1 MTESVNI
8 AGTYQTESGHQL
20 RITPAAGGP
29 SEWQVE
35 FVDIGKQRK
44 VSLEGRQVKDWK
56 GRVGEAQPVS
66 LDNGVVF
73 VILFRGRGWW
83 WMPVISHTCFEWKFD
98 DCWTGSLSDHNPV
111 RWSERTDITGV
122 FAEITLSVSDQ
133 DSTEF
138 SRPIFVRKYS
148 RSGKVEASQKHI
160 TTYEG
165 LQEILDHTEDLAFRW
180 TFQTDMTGMSFLSWG
195 KWMSKAELQLNL
207 AVSNP
212 DCKHPIQIEIFRGRP
227 GHHKTEIE
235 TADSADSLREVLA
248 RRPRLLQRD
257 LSNRRMTDLVVAAR
271 LAQEIYKP
279 PESLKWACSAENGS
293 AFFGI
298 KSSSCMM
305 PGGGQQR
312 ECIFV
317 VFRGTVDAMTIF
329 TDLKCTL
336 STDYPWSKFGLKV
349 HQSMWADLK
358 EALKDGSEAPGLV
371 LKLFNTWKENQSA
384 RLIITGHS
392 LGAGIAMLLQA
403 YIWIQANTEER
414 DCNFQKAFD
423 EAPEFKEFL
432 RSSTCYGFAG
442 PMVFAKVKTRE
453 VPADLTK
460 HLTSTVTNYMFR
472 EDLVPRAYGALDVEA
487 VMKKL
492 GQELSAR
499 HRIKGAIFELVL
511 RAATSSSTSQE
522 VLDKLKRAIDLGE
535 FKKHADEFV
544 HCCRV
549 VVIGQRGVAWNCL
562 SVTPEA
568 LAHHKM
574 TTYRTSLE
582 QPTTETF
589 KETQVEWAKETQ
601 EATTPEMNDSSVW
614 SSARNSNWTHV
625 LSALSNKHPDSFESP
640 EANHFVHLAALQ
652 GQEEFGEEDGKRT
665 LIELLRRGAN
675 PLKRNRD
682 GKSIVEVVTL
692 KDDDPFKLWLTEL
705 VDIAEELRRAGCTGS
720 DLAEKMANQWDE
732 NNKFINLG
740 ADALCELKRYNL
752 RLQGVEDLQIY
763 DGEDESESFSDALER
778 IAKNIGKDEL
788 NRQQAKFQES
798 QKAHRFLDSAKW
810 GDYAQMRDMLK
821 ADRSLAC
828 NTTGGRWSALMQVVY
843 NSMCFSEI
851 DMKDV
856 VVLLVCY
863 PHLDAIRYALTG
875 IEEVN
880 REYMQVLRADE
891 EEAPEAQEVSTEAA
905 PLPQVGSPGYPATH
919 GKGAGKRPGKRQ
931 RPSKDFSPFAEVPV
945 AEASQVSSSPASA
958 PSQTEASY
966 ALQVPANVS
975 LLAKQKDGHPEVIMK
990 NDGGRVRIPN
1000 GQCVTWLQDAG
1011 PDDYLVE
1018 WHGNKG
1024 TVKKANLKPPAAVKN
1039 ANPKKQFKEV
1049 PALLEKIIALADK
1062 YTSEK
1067 REFDIQSLVKESD
1080 PETFRLVSQSDP
1092 ELFT

>member
-35 FVDIGKQRK
+35 FVDFRKQRK

-138 SRPIFVRKYS
+138 SRPIFVRKCS

-279 PESLKWACSAENGS
+279 PERLKWACSAENGS

-305 PGGGQQR
+305 PGGGQQH

-403 YIWIQANTEER
+403 YIWIQANTKEC
-414 DCNFQKAFD
+414 DPDFKKAFEED
-423 EAPEFKEFL
+423 TEFKGFL
-432 RSSTCYGFAG
+432 QTSRCFGFAG
-442 PMVFAKVKTRE
+442 PMVLSKVGE
-453 VPADLTK
+453 VPAGLTK
-460 HLTSTVTNYMFR
+460 HLIDEVKNFMFR
-472 EDLVPRAYGALDVEA
+472 NDLVPRAYAALDVEA
-487 VMKKL
+487 VMRDL
-492 GQELSAR
+492 GQQLTQRYRIVSGIASFVSWSAGLTNF
-499 HRIKGAIFELVL
+499 KDSPSLKV
-511 RAATSSSTSQE
+511 
-522 VLDKLKRAIDLGE
+522 VDKLKEGLDLGK
-535 FKKHADEFV
+535 FKTHANKFS
-544 HCCRV
+544 HCCQV
-549 VVIGQRGVAWNCL
+549 VVIGQRSVPWNKL
-562 SVTPEA
+562 SVSPEA
-568 LAHHKM
+568 LSQHKM

-582 QPTTETF
+582 WPYESFAYTP
-589 KETQVEWAKETQ
+589 VEWAKETT
-601 EATTPEMNDSSVW
+601 EVATPEMSESEIWSSVRE
-614 SSARNSNWTHV
+614 SDDWTHV
-625 LSALSNKHPDSFESP
+625 WRAFAKRPPETFVLPEG

-652 GQEEFGEEDGKRT
+652 GGDDGKQK
-665 LIELLRRGAN
+665 LIELLRIGAN
-675 PLKRNRD
+675 PLTLNRD

-763 DGEDESESFSDALER
+763 DGEDESESFSDALAR
-778 IAKNIGKDEL
+778 IAKNIGQDEL
-788 NRQQAKFQES
+788 DRQRDEFQKS

-828 NTTGGRWSALMQVVY
+828 ERIGGRWSALMQVAY
-843 NSMCFSEI
+843 NSLCWRAI

-856 VVLLVCY
+856 VVLLVC
-863 PHLDAIRYALTG
+863 HDRLDAIRYALTE

-880 REYMQVLRADE
+880 REYTQVLRADE

-1024 TVKKANLKPPAAVKN
+1024 TVKKANLEPPAAVVN
-1039 ANPKKQFKEV
+1039 TNPKKQFKEV
-1049 PALLEKIIALADK
+1049 PTLLEKIIALADK
-1062 YTSEK
+1062 YTSEN
-1067 REFDIQSLVKESD
+1067 REFDIQSLVRESD